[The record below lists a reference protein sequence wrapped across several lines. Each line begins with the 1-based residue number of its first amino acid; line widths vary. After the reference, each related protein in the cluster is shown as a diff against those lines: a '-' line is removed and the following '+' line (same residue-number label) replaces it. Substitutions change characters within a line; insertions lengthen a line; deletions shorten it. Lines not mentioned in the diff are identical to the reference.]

1 MKKYYIEVIGAS
13 KELYTVKA
21 DHMLTQLDGCYVFY
35 DEEGNMIASYPI
47 NRSIIKSVEIK

>member
-47 NRSIIKSVEIK
+47 NRSIIKSVETK

>member
-21 DHMLTQLDGCYVFY
+21 DNMLTKSDGCYVFY
-35 DEEGNMIASYPI
+35 DEYGSIIASYPI
-47 NRSIIKSVEIK
+47 DKSIIKSIETK